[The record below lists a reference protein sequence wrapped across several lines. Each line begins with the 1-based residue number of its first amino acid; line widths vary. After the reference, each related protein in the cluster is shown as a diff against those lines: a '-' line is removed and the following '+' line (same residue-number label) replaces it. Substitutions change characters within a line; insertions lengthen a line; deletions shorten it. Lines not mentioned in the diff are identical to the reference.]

1 MGYKNKTNKEYQDE
15 YYSKN
20 KVRRNQYYKD
30 YYKVNHEYIQLYQY
44 FYHRNKKNERLH
56 SLASASEHERDFKK
70 VYLIPNKIIISILED

>member
-30 YYKVNHEYIQLYQY
+30 YYKANHEYIRIYQY
-44 FYHRNKKNERLH
+44 FYHRNKKNEQ
-56 SLASASEHERDFKK
+56 ERDLKK
-70 VYLIPNKIIISILED
+70 VYVIPNNFNISLKE